1 MTNDSG
7 RQPDGGGQYLRGG
20 PGEPT
25 LLVSDHVSDHEQRYR
40 QQLREVQDAEIKSLL
55 DRIERAKA
63 ERRSAPPLSPE
74 QRALEAARGAAWVAS
89 VKARREEPARLAQ
102 QQEELEA
109 WAAKAVAEL
118 AARSDPPAP
127 TRHGKTLSTA
137 QQAYE
142 RAAEERFA
150 ARNRAAA
157 KAVCSAC
164 KVMGDCGEYG

>member
-1 MTNDSG
+1 MTNDPA
-7 RQPDGGGQYLRGG
+7 RQPDGGGEYLRGG

-25 LLVSDHVSDHEQRYR
+25 LLISDHVSDHDQRYR
-40 QQLREVQDAEIKSLL
+40 QQLREVQDREIKDLL
-55 DRIERAKA
+55 ARIERAA
-63 ERRSAPPLSPE
+63 VERRHAPPLSPE
-74 QRALEAARGAAWVAS
+74 QRTLEAARGAAWLAE
-89 VKARREEPARLAQ
+89 VKRSREEPALLDRQ
-102 QQEELEA
+102 QRELEA
-109 WAAKAVAEL
+109 WLTKAVAEE

-164 KVMGDCGEYG
+164 KVMGDCGEHG